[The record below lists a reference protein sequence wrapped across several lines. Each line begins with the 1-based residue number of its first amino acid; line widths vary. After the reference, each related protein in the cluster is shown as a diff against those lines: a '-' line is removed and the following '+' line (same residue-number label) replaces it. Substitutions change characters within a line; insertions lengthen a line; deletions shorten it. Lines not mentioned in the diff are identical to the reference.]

1 MMVTTE
7 FTMTGDASCL
17 ICFFVVAVVVKRSII
32 LTPKIVG
39 FLLFYVRDFV
49 NLFVWGFCCCF
60 FVFFFVFLLVFFF
73 NYYYMKTSTGGG
85 YQKREDGRF

>member
-17 ICFFVVAVVVKRSII
+17 ICFFVVAVVVKGSII
-32 LTPKIVG
+32 LIPKIVG
-39 FLLFYVRDFV
+39 FLLFYVGDFV
-49 NLFVWGFCCCF
+49 NLFF
-60 FVFFFVFLLVFFF
+60 FWFFFFFFLFFSLVFY
-73 NYYYMKTSTGGG
+73 YYYMKTSTEGG